1 MLLLGLSWRIL
12 KGLLFFIFFFLFC
25 PHHLACGI
33 LVPQPGIEPVPPA
46 GKVQH
51 LNHWTTREVPI
62 CCCSGAKSCWTLCDL
77 VNRSTQGF
85 PVLSYLLEFAPA
97 QVHRVS
103 DAIQPCQPRSL
114 PSPPALSLSWLQG
127 LFQWVRSL
135 GVPIGSFKMHL
146 ECPYSTS
153 PSIKPLNVLWW
164 VWTLCAFSNSH
175 LFLFQAAQHIS

>member
-1 MLLLGLSWRIL
+1 MWGAAVIKCNELSPLFLLIYSSRPRLPAMCYYLGSPEGSKRVFF
-12 KGLLFFIFFFLFC
+12 FFIFFFIFC

-33 LVPQPGIEPVPPA
+33 SVPHPGVEPVPPA

-62 CCCSGAKSCWTLCDL
+62 CCCSVAKSCWTLCDL

-85 PVLSYLLEFAPA
+85 PVLYYLLEFAPT

-103 DAIQPCQPRSL
+103 DAIQPCQPQSL

-127 LFQWVRSL
+127 LFQ
-135 GVPIGSFKMHL
+135 
-146 ECPYSTS
+146 
-153 PSIKPLNVLWW
+153 
-164 VWTLCAFSNSH
+164 
-175 LFLFQAAQHIS
+175 